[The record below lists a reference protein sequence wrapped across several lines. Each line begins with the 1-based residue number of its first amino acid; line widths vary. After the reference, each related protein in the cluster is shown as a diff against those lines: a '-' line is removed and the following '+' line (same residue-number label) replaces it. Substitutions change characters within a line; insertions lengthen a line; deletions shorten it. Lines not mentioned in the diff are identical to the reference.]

1 MLVYALKSALCLS
14 LFYVPYMLLLC
25 RESFFRFNR
34 FLLLGIMLLSAFLPL
49 FDIHLLSWGCLSLAD
64 NLTSVVEVG
73 MPVAVEEAGGA
84 EPVAVATHSTW
95 SLGLW
100 LLVGYIVGAVV
111 VLLSKVYGAIGVYYA
126 VTRGVIWKDK
136 RDKATIYCH
145 AGDVIPFSVF
155 GAIVINEDDW
165 QTNSRE
171 IITHE
176 MGHVVNRHSWDVVLL
191 NAVQVVQWFNPLAW
205 HMSFSLRDVH
215 EYEADDCVLCS
226 GVAMRQYQTLL
237 IRKAVGSSSYAF
249 ANSFNHSL
257 IKKRLTMMLREKS
270 NPWML
275 SKSLYVIPVALVALS
290 AFATS
295 EKELMSDNGSAVVE
309 SSSKVT
315 DLLRVE
321 QENSEKTASAVTESL
336 PAKPD
341 AVDAASP
348 DQTAAPLPDG
358 DDKVFDVVE
367 VMPSYEGGMPA
378 LMTFL
383 AQNVRYPKIAQ
394 SNGVS
399 GRVIVQFVVEKDG
412 HVTDVHVVKSKID
425 KPVAPKTEEKAADTN
440 DGNAGASAACTVV
453 SYSVGTNDGNA
464 AASTVSEEDYA
475 QSVKALEDEAVRVV
489 NLMRSWKPGKQN
501 GAPVRVKFC
510 VPLTFRLN

>member
-64 NLTSVVEVG
+64 NLTSVVEIG

-100 LLVGYIVGAVV
+100 LLVGYLVGAVV

-215 EYEADDCVLCS
+215 EYEADDCVLRS

-295 EKELMSDNGSAVVE
+295 
-309 SSSKVT
+309 
-315 DLLRVE
+315 
-321 QENSEKTASAVTESL
+321 
-336 PAKPD
+336 
-341 AVDAASP
+341 
-348 DQTAAPLPDG
+348 
-358 DDKVFDVVE
+358 
-367 VMPSYEGGMPA
+367 
-378 LMTFL
+378 
-383 AQNVRYPKIAQ
+383 
-394 SNGVS
+394 
-399 GRVIVQFVVEKDG
+399 
-412 HVTDVHVVKSKID
+412 
-425 KPVAPKTEEKAADTN
+425 
-440 DGNAGASAACTVV
+440 
-453 SYSVGTNDGNA
+453 
-464 AASTVSEEDYA
+464 
-475 QSVKALEDEAVRVV
+475 
-489 NLMRSWKPGKQN
+489 
-501 GAPVRVKFC
+501 
-510 VPLTFRLN
+510 

>member
-49 FDIHLLSWGCLSLAD
+49 FDIHLLSWECLSLAD

-84 EPVAVATHSTW
+84 EPVAGATHSTW

-100 LLVGYIVGAVV
+100 LLVGYLVGAVV

-155 GAIVINEDDW
+155 GAIVINDDDW

-215 EYEADDCVLCS
+215 EYEADCVLRS

-315 DLLRVE
+315 DLSRVE
-321 QENSEKTASAVTESL
+321 QENSKKTASAVTVSL

-341 AVDAASP
+341 TVDAASP
-348 DQTAAPLPDG
+348 DKTAAPLPDG
-358 DDKVFDVVE
+358 DDKVFDAVD
-367 VMPSYEGGMPA
+367 VMPTYEGGMGA
-378 LMTFL
+378 MMAFIS
-383 AQNVRYPKIAQ
+383 QNISYPKSAHA
-394 SNGVS
+394 NGVS

-412 HVTDVHVVKSKID
+412 KVTDVHVIKSVID
-425 KPVAPKTEEKAADTN
+425 KPAVPKTEGKSAESN
-440 DGNAGASAACTVV
+440 DGNAGASV
-453 SYSVGTNDGNA
+453 
-464 AASTVSEEDYA
+464 VSEEDYA
-475 QSVKALEDEAVRVV
+475 KSVKDIEDEAVRVV
-489 NLMRSWKPGKQN
+489 RLMKPWEPGKRN
-501 GAPVRVKFC
+501 GAPVRVRFY

>member
-1 MLVYALKSALCLS
+1 MIVYALKSALCLS
-14 LFYVPYMLLLC
+14 LLYVPYMLLLC

-34 FLLLGIMLLSAFLPL
+34 FLLLGIMLLSALLPL
-49 FDIHLLSWGCLSLAD
+49 FDIHLLSWRGMSLAD
-64 NLTSVVEVG
+64 SLTAVVEVG
-73 MPVAVEEAGGA
+73 MPVAVEEGRGVEPAAG
-84 EPVAVATHSTW
+84 TMHSSW
-95 SLGLW
+95 SFGL
-100 LLVGYIVGAVV
+100 LLSVGYLAGAVV
-111 VLLSKVYGAIGVYYA
+111 VLLSKVVGAIGVYHA
-126 VTRGVIWKDK
+126 VTRGVIWKEK
-136 RDKATIYCH
+136 REGATIYCH
-145 AGDVIPFSVF
+145 VGDVTPFSVF
-155 GAIVINEDDW
+155 GAIVISEDDW
-165 QTNSRE
+165 RNNSRE
-171 IITHE
+171 IIT
-176 MGHVVNRHSWDVVLL
+176 MGHVANRHSWDVVLL
-191 NAVQVVQWFNPLAW
+191 NVVQVVQWFNPLAW
-205 HMSFSLRDVH
+205 HMAFSLRDVH
-215 EYEADDCVLCS
+215 EYEADDCVLRS

-295 EKELMSDNGSAVVE
+295 ENELTPDNGSVVVE
-309 SSSKVT
+309 TSSKAT
-315 DLLRVE
+315 DFLRVE
-321 QENSEKTASAVTESL
+321 QEKSEKTAPAVTETL
-336 PAKPD
+336 PAEPV
-341 AVDAASP
+341 AVDAAP
-348 DQTAAPLPDG
+348 AAQAADPVPDG
-358 DDKVFDVVE
+358 DDKVFDLVE

-412 HVTDVHVVKSKID
+412 HVSDVHVAKSKID
-425 KPVAPKTEEKAADTN
+425 KPVAPKTEGESAD
-440 DGNAGASAACTVV
+440 
-453 SYSVGTNDGNA
+453 TNDGNA

-489 NLMRSWKPGKQN
+489 NLMRSWSPGKDK
-501 GAPVRVKFC
+501 GVPVRVKFT
-510 VPLTFRLN
+510 VPLTFRLQ

>member
-49 FDIHLLSWGCLSLAD
+49 FDIHLLSWECLSLAD

-84 EPVAVATHSTW
+84 EPVVGATHSTW
-95 SLGLW
+95 SLW
-100 LLVGYIVGAVV
+100 LLVGYLVGAVV

-215 EYEADDCVLCS
+215 EYEADDCVLRS

-315 DLLRVE
+315 DLSRVE
-321 QENSEKTASAVTESL
+321 QENSEKTASAVTVSL

-341 AVDAASP
+341 TVDAASP
-348 DQTAAPLPDG
+348 DKTAAPLPDG
-358 DDKVFDVVE
+358 YDKVFDEVE
-367 VMPSYEGGMPA
+367 VMPTYEGGMGA
-378 LMTFL
+378 MMAFIS
-383 AQNVRYPKIAQ
+383 QNISYPKSAHA
-394 SNGVS
+394 NGVS

-412 HVTDVHVVKSKID
+412 KVTDVHVVKSVID
-425 KPVAPKTEEKAADTN
+425 KPAVPKTEGKSAESN
-440 DGNAGASAACTVV
+440 DGNAGV
-453 SYSVGTNDGNA
+453 SV
-464 AASTVSEEDYA
+464 VSEEDYA
-475 QSVKALEDEAVRVV
+475 KSVKDIEDEAVRVV
-489 NLMRSWKPGKQN
+489 RLMKPWKPGKRN
-501 GAPVRVKFC
+501 GAPVRVRFY

>member
-14 LFYVPYMLLLC
+14 LLYVPYMLLLC

-49 FDIHLLSWGCLSLAD
+49 FDIHLLSWRGMSLAD
-64 NLTSVVEVG
+64 SLTAVVEVG
-73 MPVAVEEAGGA
+73 MPVAVEEGRGVEPAAGA
-84 EPVAVATHSTW
+84 MHSSW
-95 SLGLW
+95 SFGL
-100 LLVGYIVGAVV
+100 LLSVGYLAGAVV
-111 VLLSKVYGAIGVYYA
+111 VLLSKVVGAIGVYHA
-126 VTRGVIWKDK
+126 VTRGVIWKEK
-136 RDKATIYCH
+136 REGATIYCH
-145 AGDVIPFSVF
+145 VGDVTPFSVF
-155 GAIVINEDDW
+155 GAIVISEDDW
-165 QTNSRE
+165 RNNSRE

-176 MGHVVNRHSWDVVLL
+176 MGHVANRHSWDVVLL
-191 NAVQVVQWFNPLAW
+191 NVVQVVQWFNPLAW
-205 HMSFSLRDVH
+205 HMAFCLRDVH
-215 EYEADDCVLCS
+215 EYEADDCVLRS

-315 DLLRVE
+315 DLSRVE
-321 QENSEKTASAVTESL
+321 QENSDKTASAVTVSL

-341 AVDAASP
+341 TVDAASP
-348 DQTAAPLPDG
+348 DKTAAPLPDG
-358 DDKVFDVVE
+358 DDKVFDAVD
-367 VMPSYEGGMPA
+367 VMPTYEGGMVA
-378 LMTFL
+378 MMAFIS
-383 AQNVRYPKIAQ
+383 QNISYPKSAHA
-394 SNGVS
+394 NGVS

-412 HVTDVHVVKSKID
+412 KVTDVHVVKSVID
-425 KPVAPKTEEKAADTN
+425 KPAVPKTEGK
-440 DGNAGASAACTVV
+440 SAE
-453 SYSVGTNDGNA
+453 SNDGNA
-464 AASTVSEEDYA
+464 AASVVSEEDYA
-475 QSVKALEDEAVRVV
+475 KSVKDIEDEAVRVV
-489 NLMRSWKPGKQN
+489 RLMKPWEPGKRN
-501 GAPVRVKFC
+501 GAPVRVRFY